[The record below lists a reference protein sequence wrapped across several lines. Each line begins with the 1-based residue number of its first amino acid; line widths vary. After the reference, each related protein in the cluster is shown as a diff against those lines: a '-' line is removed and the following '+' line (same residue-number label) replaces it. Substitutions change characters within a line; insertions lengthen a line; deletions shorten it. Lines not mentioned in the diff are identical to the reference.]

1 MPQDFKNMF
10 GHFTSLCMKGLREIL
25 DVNPENQTF
34 QAPNSIFDK
43 YYLLTPTMLYLTGS
57 STNICSIALTLL
69 LIVDF

>member
-1 MPQDFKNMF
+1 MF
-10 GHFTSLCMKGLREIL
+10 GHFTSLFMKGLREIL